1 MAFGKNK
8 GLNKGGKK
16 GQKKKQMDPFLKKVW
31 YDVKFP
37 TYLRSEKAAPKQRTM
52 VTKTQGTR
60 IETDGLKGRI
70 CEFNLADMNGQPEDG
85 YKKVTL
91 EIQEIQG
98 KSCMTDFHGMTL
110 TRDKMCQLMKKKHSI
125 VEAFA
130 DCKTTDGYVI
140 RLFALGFTKRMP
152 NQEKTFCYAQTAQL
166 RKIRKRMVQ
175 IMQAEVAKGQLRDCV
190 KSLVVDKLCDEMK
203 KQTTRIFP
211 LEPVHI
217 IKAKMIKKPKLD
229 IVKLME
235 NFEKGDIDVGTSLTV
250 EDAEA
255 QNALTASVAA
265 ATNE

>member
-16 GQKKKQMDPFLKKVW
+16 GSKKKQIDPFLKKVW
-31 YDVKFP
+31 YEVKCP
-37 TYLRSEKAAPKQRTM
+37 SYLRDVQKAPQKQRTC
-52 VTKTQGTR
+52 VSKTQGTK
-60 IETDGLKGRI
+60 IETEGLKGRI
-70 CEFNLADMNGQPEDG
+70 CEFNLADLNGQPEDG
-85 YKKVTL
+85 YKKVTV
-91 EIQEIQG
+91 EVQEIQG
-98 KSCMTDFHGMTL
+98 KACLTDFHGMSL

-152 NQEKTFCYAQTAQL
+152 NQEKQFTYAQSAQL

-175 IMQAEVAKGQLRDCV
+175 IMQSEVAKGQLKDTV
-190 KSLVVDKLCDEMK
+190 KALIVNKLSEEMM

-211 LEPVHI
+211 LDPVHI
-217 IKAKMIKKPKLD
+217 IKAKMIKKPKMD

-235 NFEKGDIDVGTSLTV
+235 NYEKGSEEVGEATN

-255 QNALTASVAA
+255 VNLLTASKAEAA
-265 ATNE
+265 